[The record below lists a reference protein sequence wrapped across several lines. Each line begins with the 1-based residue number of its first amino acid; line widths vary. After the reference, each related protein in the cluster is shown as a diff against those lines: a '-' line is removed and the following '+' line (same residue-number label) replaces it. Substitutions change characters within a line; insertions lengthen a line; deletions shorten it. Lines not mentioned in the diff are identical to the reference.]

1 MFKRK
6 REGDSMPQRGKG
18 AARQHMVRRTG
29 KHSKGGKERKRY
41 QENIQNLKRSVV
53 GHRNR
58 KSRYT

>member
-6 REGDSMPQRGKG
+6 REE
-18 AARQHMVRRTG
+18 
-29 KHSKGGKERKRY
+29 GGVWSEELESTEKEKEKERDVRQMFK
-41 QENIQNLKRSVV
+41 NLKRSVV